1 MNKPRKLL
9 SEAVNN
15 KINMV
20 RNVFNRRRYEDL
32 RDEMFLRRVES
43 SLSEFSEGSEDVQLL
58 CESER
63 MSSYVNTLNWMTN
76 NGNQTR
82 QSKKMENRN
91 RNGRF
96 K

>member
-1 MNKPRKLL
+1 MNKLRKPL

-20 RNVFNRRRYEDL
+20 RNVFNRKRYEDL

-58 CESER
+58 IESKR
-63 MSSYVNTLNWMTN
+63 MSDYVNTLNWMTK

-82 QSKKMENRN
+82 QPKKMENRN
-91 RNGRF
+91 
-96 K
+96 